1 MVNINEAY
9 SFPFNVLSK
18 SLGSCNFSTVAS
30 ISVPLATM
38 FVAIRRIVFQSLLP
52 IFFL

>member
-9 SFPFNVLSK
+9 NFLFYELSK

-30 ISVPLATM
+30 ISVPLVT
-38 FVAIRRIVFQSLLP
+38 VCS
-52 IFFL
+52 